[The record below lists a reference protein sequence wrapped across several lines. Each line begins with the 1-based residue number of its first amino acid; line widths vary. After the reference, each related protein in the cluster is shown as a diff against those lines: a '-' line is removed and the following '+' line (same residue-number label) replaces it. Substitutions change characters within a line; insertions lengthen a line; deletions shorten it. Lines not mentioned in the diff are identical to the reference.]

1 MNSPGVSLVCKR
13 LFSTGS
19 LLDFELNMF
28 GLEKREASLW
38 VFSQEATD
46 VDNRE
51 LSSRASWE
59 EDNCRPN
66 TAASFSIGP
75 NFAR

>member
-1 MNSPGVSLVCKR
+1 MNSPGGSSVCKR
-13 LFSTGS
+13 SFTTESFLGFW
-19 LLDFELNMF
+19 LNMF
-28 GLEKREASLW
+28 VLEKREASLG
-38 VFSQEATD
+38 VFSQAATD

-51 LSSRASWE
+51 LSSRAQRE
-59 EDNCRPN
+59 EDNRSPN